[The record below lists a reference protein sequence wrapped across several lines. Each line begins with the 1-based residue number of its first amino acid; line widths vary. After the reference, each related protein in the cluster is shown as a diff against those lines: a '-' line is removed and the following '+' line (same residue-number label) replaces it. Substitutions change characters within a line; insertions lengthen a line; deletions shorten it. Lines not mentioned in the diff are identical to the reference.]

1 MVHYPNSLT
10 KSSLPSDPHSHLI
23 TTPLSPTSLSLSH
36 LRRRPCHILSLSLYT
51 SNAGAIYRRTYTM
64 SRPRQILLTL
74 FLPLLLLSLSQTCR
88 AHNITKILAQHPE
101 FSQFNH
107 YLTATRLASEI
118 NRRLT
123 ITVLAVDNSAMSAL
137 LARHFTLQTMRHV
150 LSLHILVDYYGSKKL
165 HQLSRSSTLSS
176 SLFQATGAAPGTTG
190 YVNITDHKKGH
201 VTFSTED
208 LPDGAS
214 PATYVK
220 SIKEFPYNLS
230 VIQISSTLTSPE
242 AEAPVPPPAPVN
254 ITELM
259 YAKGCK
265 AFADLLLA
273 TSDVETSF
281 EDNIDGGLTIFCPID
296 SAVKS
301 FMPKFKNLTAPH
313 KSSILLYHGVPV
325 YYSMQQL
332 KSNNG
337 VVNTLATGGG
347 VKPTYTFAVKNAVD
361 ETVTLNTKVDEA
373 SIKAMIHDEDPL
385 SIYSID
391 KFLQPKEMFK
401 ALLAPAPAPA
411 PHKKK
416 KKGKATADS
425 SSDDDAYS
433 PDSAPSDEDTADK
446 NAAGRIAIEYTSV
459 FSAILVAFAALLAF

>member
-1 MVHYPNSLT
+1 MARQ
-10 KSSLPSDPHSHLI
+10 K
-23 TTPLSPTSLSLSH
+23 
-36 LRRRPCHILSLSLYT
+36 
-51 SNAGAIYRRTYTM
+51 
-64 SRPRQILLTL
+64 QILLTL
-74 FLPLLLLSLSQTCR
+74 FFPILLFSLSQTCR
-88 AHNITKILAQHPE
+88 AHNITKILAEHPE

-123 ITVLAVDNSAMSAL
+123 ITVLAVDNSAMSEL
-137 LARHFTLQTMRHV
+137 IARHFTLQTMRHV

-176 SLFQATGAAPGTTG
+176 SMFQATGSAPGTTG

-214 PATYVK
+214 PATYMK

-230 VIQISSTLTSPE
+230 VIQVSSILTSPE

-254 ITELM
+254 LTELM

-273 TSDVETSF
+273 TADVDTTF
-281 EDNIDGGLTIFCPID
+281 NDNIDGGLTVFCPID
-296 SAVKS
+296 SAVKA
-301 FMPKFKNLTAPH
+301 FMPKFKNLTATRQTA
-313 KSSILLYHGVPV
+313 ILLYHGVPV
-325 YYSMQQL
+325 YYSLQML
-332 KSNNG
+332 KANNG
-337 VVNTLATGGG
+337 VVSTLATGGG
-347 VKPTYTFAVKNAVD
+347 VKPTYTYAVKNAD
-361 ETVTLNTKVDEA
+361 ETVLLNTKVDEA
-373 SIKAMIHDEDPL
+373 SIKAMVHDEDPL
-385 SIYSID
+385 SIFSID

-401 ALLAPAPAPA
+401 AVLAPAPAPA

-425 SSDDDAYS
+425 SSDDDASS
-433 PDSAPSDEDTADK
+433 PDSADDTDAADK
-446 NAAGRIAIEYTSV
+446 SAAGRIAENWV
-459 FSAILVAFAALLAF
+459 SAFAAIVVAFAALVIF

>member
-1 MVHYPNSLT
+1 M
-10 KSSLPSDPHSHLI
+10 
-23 TTPLSPTSLSLSH
+23 
-36 LRRRPCHILSLSLYT
+36 HIM
-51 SNAGAIYRRTYTM
+51 ARQK
-64 SRPRQILLTL
+64 QILLTL
-74 FLPLLLLSLSQTCR
+74 FFPILLFSLSQTCR
-88 AHNITKILAQHPE
+88 AHNITKILAEHPE

-123 ITVLAVDNSAMSAL
+123 ITVLAVDNSAMSEL
-137 LARHFTLQTMRHV
+137 VARHFTLQTMRHV

-176 SLFQATGAAPGTTG
+176 SMFQATGAAPGTTG

-214 PATYVK
+214 PATYMK

-230 VIQISSTLTSPE
+230 VIQVSSILTSPE

-254 ITELM
+254 LTELM

-273 TSDVETSF
+273 TADVETTF
-281 EDNIDGGLTIFCPID
+281 NDNIDGGLTVFCPID
-296 SAVKS
+296 SAVKA
-301 FMPKFKNLTAPH
+301 FMPKFKNLTATRQTA
-313 KSSILLYHGVPV
+313 ILLYHGVPV
-325 YYSMQQL
+325 YYSLQML
-332 KSNNG
+332 KANNG
-337 VVNTLATGGG
+337 VVSTLATGGG
-347 VKPTYTFAVKNAVD
+347 VKPTYTYAVKNAD
-361 ETVTLNTKVDEA
+361 ETVLLSTKVDEA
-373 SIKAMIHDEDPL
+373 SIKAMVHDEDPL
-385 SIYSID
+385 SVFSID

-401 ALLAPAPAPA
+401 AVLAPAPAPA

-416 KKGKATADS
+416 KKGKATGDS
-425 SSDDDAYS
+425 SSDDDASS
-433 PDSAPSDEDTADK
+433 PDSADDTDAADK
-446 NAAGRIAIEYTSV
+446 NAAGRIAENWV
-459 FSAILVAFAALLAF
+459 SAFAAIVVAFAALVVF

>member
-1 MVHYPNSLT
+1 MH
-10 KSSLPSDPHSHLI
+10 
-23 TTPLSPTSLSLSH
+23 
-36 LRRRPCHILSLSLYT
+36 
-51 SNAGAIYRRTYTM
+51 TM
-64 SRPRQILLTL
+64 SRPQKILLAL
-74 FLPLLLLSLSQTCR
+74 FLPLLILSLSQTCR

-101 FSQFNH
+101 FSEFNH

-137 LARHFTLQTMRHV
+137 EARHFTLQTMRHV

-230 VIQISSTLTSPE
+230 VIQVSSILTSPE

-301 FMPKFKNLTAPH
+301 FMPKFKNLTAAH
-313 KSSILLYHGVPV
+313 QSSILLYHGVPV

-347 VKPTYTFAVKNAVD
+347 VKPTYTFAVKNAAAD

-401 ALLAPAPAPA
+401 AVLAPAPAPA

-416 KKGKATADS
+416 KKGKATSDDS
-425 SSDDDAYS
+425 SSDDAYS

-446 NAAGRIAIEYTSV
+446 AAAGRIATKCTSV
-459 FSAILVAFAALLAF
+459 LSGILVAVAALLAF

>member
-1 MVHYPNSLT
+1 MARQ
-10 KSSLPSDPHSHLI
+10 K
-23 TTPLSPTSLSLSH
+23 
-36 LRRRPCHILSLSLYT
+36 
-51 SNAGAIYRRTYTM
+51 
-64 SRPRQILLTL
+64 QILLTL
-74 FLPLLLLSLSQTCR
+74 FFPILLFSLSQTCR
-88 AHNITKILAQHPE
+88 AHNITKILAEHPE
-101 FSQFNH
+101 FSEFNH

-137 LARHFTLQTMRHV
+137 VARHFTLQTMRHV

-176 SLFQATGAAPGTTG
+176 SLFQATGSAPGTTG

-220 SIKEFPYNLS
+220 SLKEFPYNLS
-230 VIQISSTLTSPE
+230 VIQVSSVLTSPE
-242 AEAPVPPPAPVN
+242 AEAPVPPPPPVN
-254 ITELM
+254 LTELM

-273 TSDVETSF
+273 TADVQTTF
-281 EDNIDGGLTIFCPID
+281 DDNIDGGLTVFCPID
-296 SAVKS
+296 SAVKA
-301 FMPKFKNLTAPH
+301 FMPKFKNLTAARQTA
-313 KSSILLYHGVPV
+313 ILLYHGVPV

-337 VVNTLATGGG
+337 VVSTLATGGG
-347 VKPTYTFAVKNAVD
+347 VKPTYTYAVKNAD
-361 ETVTLNTKVDEA
+361 ETVSLNTKVDEA
-373 SIKAMIHDEDPL
+373 TIKAMVHDEDPL
-385 SIYSID
+385 SIFSID

-401 ALLAPAPAPA
+401 AVLAPAPAPA

-433 PDSAPSDEDTADK
+433 PDSSSSDDDAADK
-446 NAAGRIAIEYTSV
+446 NAAGRIAENWVS
-459 FSAILVAFAALLAF
+459 AFAAIVVAFVALVVF

>member
-1 MVHYPNSLT
+1 M
-10 KSSLPSDPHSHLI
+10 
-23 TTPLSPTSLSLSH
+23 
-36 LRRRPCHILSLSLYT
+36 HIM
-51 SNAGAIYRRTYTM
+51 A
-64 SRPRQILLTL
+64 RQKQIFLTL
-74 FLPLLLLSLSQTCR
+74 FFPILLFSLSQTCR
-88 AHNITKILAQHPE
+88 AHNITKILAEHPE

-123 ITVLAVDNSAMSAL
+123 ITVLAIDNSAMSAL
-137 LARHFTLQTMRHV
+137 IARHFTLQTMRHV

-176 SLFQATGAAPGTTG
+176 SLFQATGSAPGTTG

-220 SIKEFPYNLS
+220 SLKEFPYNLS
-230 VIQISSTLTSPE
+230 VIQVSSVLTSPE

-254 ITELM
+254 LTELM

-273 TSDVETSF
+273 TADVQTTF
-281 EDNIDGGLTIFCPID
+281 YDNVDGGLTIFCPID
-296 SAVKS
+296 SAVKA
-301 FMPKFKNLTAPH
+301 FMPKYKNLTAARQTA
-313 KSSILLYHGVPV
+313 ILLYHGVPV

-337 VVNTLATGGG
+337 VVSTLATGGG
-347 VKPTYTFAVKNAVD
+347 VKPTYTYSVKNAV

-373 SIKAMIHDEDPL
+373 TIKAMVHDEDPL
-385 SIYSID
+385 SIFSID

-401 ALLAPAPAPA
+401 AVLAPAPAPA

-416 KKGKATADS
+416 KKGKATDDS
-425 SSDDDAYS
+425 SSDDAYS
-433 PDSAPSDEDTADK
+433 PDSSSDDTDAADK
-446 NAAGRIAIEYTSV
+446 SAAGRIAENWV
-459 FSAILVAFAALLAF
+459 SAFAAIVVAFAALVVF

>member
-1 MVHYPNSLT
+1 M
-10 KSSLPSDPHSHLI
+10 LPV
-23 TTPLSPTSLSLSH
+23 
-36 LRRRPCHILSLSLYT
+36 
-51 SNAGAIYRRTYTM
+51 
-64 SRPRQILLTL
+64 
-74 FLPLLLLSLSQTCR
+74 LLLALAQTCR

-101 FSQFNH
+101 FSLFNK

-137 LARHFTLQTMRHV
+137 EARHFTLQTMRHV

-165 HQLSRSSTLSS
+165 HGLSRSSTLSS

-214 PATYVK
+214 PATFVK

-230 VIQISSTLTSPE
+230 VIEVSSILTSPE
-242 AEAPVPPPAPVN
+242 AEAPVPPPPPVN
-254 ITELM
+254 ITEVM

-273 TSDVETSF
+273 TADVQTSF
-281 EDNIDGGLTIFCPID
+281 DDNVDAGLTIFCPID
-296 SAVKS
+296 SAVKA
-301 FMPKFKNLTAPH
+301 FMPKYKNLTASR
-313 KSSILLYHGVPV
+313 KTAILLYHGVPV
-325 YYSMQQL
+325 YYSLQQL

-347 VKPTYTFAVKNAVD
+347 VKPTYTYAVKND
-361 ETVTLNTKVDEA
+361 GEIVTLNTKVDEA
-373 SIKAMIHDEDPL
+373 SIKAMLHDEDPL
-385 SIYSID
+385 SIFSID

-401 ALLAPAPAPA
+401 VAEAPAPAPA
-411 PHKKK
+411 AHKKK
-416 KKGKATADS
+416 KKGKATDDS

-433 PDSAPSDEDTADK
+433 PDSADQEASDKD
-446 NAAGRIAIEYTSV
+446 AAGRITDRPMTV
-459 FSAILVAFAALLAF
+459 FAAILMAFAALAAF